1 MHRRIDELIKED
13 ERRRDPGF
21 NEVEEALAKAKRDLE
36 AKIKKKVDMSN
47 IRPSKRVRQR
57 MDSTGLLFMDKADI

>member
-1 MHRRIDELIKED
+1 MHPKNAEVARRIDELIKED
-13 ERRRDPGF
+13 ERRQDPGF

-47 IRPSKRVRQR
+47 IRPSKRVR
-57 MDSTGLLFMDKADI
+57 